1 MSAGHKNTTGSS
13 GSLRQRAAK
22 GTAAEEPG
30 AKQEPAAGAAAA
42 GGTEAA
48 APGSAAA
55 AAAAAAAEYSGQ
67 FRRRPSQANTPQD
80 DCILCIVIAV
90 AVAIVVCRFVYLFHD
105 RVRIMAGG
113 EDNGGAGCYKMM
125 GHACT
130 FETEVCC
137 PEGCAAA
144 GGLWVDGEVRTL

>member
-1 MSAGHKNTTGSS
+1 MICSRDSVKHYTASAS
-13 GSLRQRAAK
+13 GSIAHTCHR
-22 GTAAEEPG
+22 T
-30 AKQEPAAGAAAA
+30 
-42 GGTEAA
+42 
-48 APGSAAA
+48 
-55 AAAAAAAEYSGQ
+55 
-67 FRRRPSQANTPQD
+67 RPSQANTPQD

-105 RVRIMAGG
+105 RMRIMAGG
-113 EDNGGAGCYKMM
+113 EDNGGAGCYQMM

-144 GGLWVDGEVRTL
+144 GGLWVDGEVRAF

>member
-30 AKQEPAAGAAAA
+30 AKQEPAAGAATA

-48 APGSAAA
+48 APGSAA

>member
-1 MSAGHKNTTGSS
+1 MSASDEGSSTSS

-30 AKQEPAAGAAAA
+30 AKQEPAGAAAA
-42 GGTEAA
+42 GGTESEAA
-48 APGSAAA
+48 VPGSAAA
-55 AAAAAAAEYSGQ
+55 AATAEYSGQ

-105 RVRIMAGG
+105 RMRIMAGG

-144 GGLWVDGEVRTL
+144 GGLWVDGEVRAF